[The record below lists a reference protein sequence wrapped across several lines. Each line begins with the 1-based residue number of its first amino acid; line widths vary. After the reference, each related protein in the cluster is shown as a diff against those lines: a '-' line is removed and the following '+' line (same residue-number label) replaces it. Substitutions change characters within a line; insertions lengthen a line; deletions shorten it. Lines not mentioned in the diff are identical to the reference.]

1 MTTTSDSP
9 QSLPPA
15 AITFAYMAQTL
26 DGRPMSGT
34 IDAVNLEDARRRLS
48 DLRLRVVWLAP
59 QLRPPRGKPLGNEDF
74 AAFNQQIAHLASA
87 GLPIEQGLRL
97 IAEDLRHGGLARSVR
112 DVAAELERGVSLG
125 EAFRRHASQFPP
137 LYGAIVQAG
146 VRTGNLP
153 AVLLNLGR
161 HLELVARLRAALWQ
175 AAAYPL
181 TVLAGLV
188 VVLIFLG
195 HYVLPLF
202 ARMYRDLHATLPGI
216 TRWLLRLSDL
226 TPWIALLA
234 VAMFVGSP
242 LLWALLRA
250 VRLDRAAADLALPL
264 LLVGPILRKNL
275 VARWCD
281 AMKLAV
287 HAGMDLPGA
296 VSLACDIIASPALK
310 RDTNRILAQLES
322 GRRLDELP
330 PGATRI
336 LASPVLAVVQLAAD
350 RNHLPESLQ
359 TLTTMYRQQAELRLA
374 SVQAVLAPTLILLVA
389 LLIGLV
395 VIGLFAPVISL
406 VNVFS

>member
-1 MTTTSDSP
+1 MTTTSDNP

-34 IDAVNLEDARRRLS
+34 IEAASLEDASRRLS
-48 DLRLRVVWLAP
+48 DLNLRVISLAP
-59 QLRPPRGKPLGNEDF
+59 ASRPPRAKPLGGEDF
-74 AAFNQQIAHLASA
+74 AAFNQQLAHLASA

-97 IAEDLRHGGLARSVR
+97 IAEDLRDGGLAQSVR

-125 EAFRRHASQFPP
+125 EAFRRHARQFPP
-137 LYGAIVQAG
+137 LYGAIVEAG
-146 VRTGNLP
+146 VRAGNLP

-202 ARMYRDLHATLPGI
+202 ARMYRDLHVQLPGI
-216 TRWLLRLSDL
+216 TRGMLGLTDA

-234 VAMFVGSP
+234 IVLFVGSP
-242 LLWALLRA
+242 LLWAILRA
-250 VRLDRAAADLALPL
+250 ARLDRAAADLALPL
-264 LLVGPILRKNL
+264 PLVGPILHKNL
-275 VARWCD
+275 IARWCD
-281 AMKLAV
+281 AMKLAIE
-287 HAGMDLPGA
+287 AGMDLPGA

-310 RDTNRILAQLES
+310 RDTSRILAQLES

-330 PGATRI
+330 AGATRI
-336 LASPVLAVVQLAAD
+336 LAAPVLSVVQLAAD
-350 RNHLPESLQ
+350 GNHLPESLQ
-359 TLTTMYRQQAELRLA
+359 TLATMYRQQAELRLG
-374 SVQAVLAPTLILLVA
+374 SIQAVLAPTLILLLA

-395 VIGLFAPVISL
+395 VIGLFAPIISL
-406 VNVFS
+406 FNVFS